1 MRLAVN
7 IDHIATVR
15 EARGGIEPDPVHAAV
30 IAELAGAHGIV
41 CHLREDRRHV
51 NDRDVRVLREVVT
64 TKLDLEMAATDEIIA
79 IALDVLPDLVTIVP
93 EKREELTTEGGLDV
107 ASNVHFYTDLVGAM
121 HDKRIDVSYFID
133 PDPMQVEAAARC
145 GADII
150 ELHTGTYANARTKTE
165 AASELVRLRTAAEI
179 AAQAGLI
186 VTAGHGLER
195 DAYRDRRSVPLIG
208 LVPTD
213 LGRLCVIAVEDGDEL
228 SRDTLRTRC
237 LALIVVR
244 AGSESFGIHR

>member
-1 MRLAVN
+1 MMRLAVN

-133 PDPMQVEAAARC
+133 PDPLQVEAATRC

-179 AAQAGLI
+179 ATEAGLI
-186 VTAGHGLER
+186 VTAGHGL
-195 DAYRDRRSVPLIG
+195 DARNIAPICRIPQIEEVSVG
-208 LVPTD
+208 H
-213 LGRLCVIAVEDGDEL
+213 
-228 SRDTLRTRC
+228 
-237 LALIVVR
+237 ALIAR
-244 AGSESFGIHR
+244 ALFIGMEGAVKEMLAAIDVASR